1 MAGLAA
7 REGSNGIGL
16 GRAPPPSRY
25 DSERND
31 GSHRQDTRSVR
42 ATGSGGQMSREYYER
57 IRKEERR
64 YVCVL
69 VIIAVFTVLGIAVI
83 ALVMR
88 SL

>member
-1 MAGLAA
+1 
-7 REGSNGIGL
+7 
-16 GRAPPPSRY
+16 
-25 DSERND
+25 
-31 GSHRQDTRSVR
+31 
-42 ATGSGGQMSREYYER
+42 MSREDYER